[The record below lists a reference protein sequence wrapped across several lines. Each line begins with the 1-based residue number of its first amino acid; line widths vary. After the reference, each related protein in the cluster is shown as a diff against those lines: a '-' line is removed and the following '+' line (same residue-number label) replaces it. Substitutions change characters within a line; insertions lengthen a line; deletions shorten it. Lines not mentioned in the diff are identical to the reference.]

1 MELKKHCSC
10 SHHDGRCICTEVLV
24 SLNELREENVL
35 CDAVLRLEDGG
46 VFPVHRVI
54 LSTCSAYFRNL
65 FTTTL
70 HAHEQT
76 DVLLHGVS
84 SDIMAQILDY
94 VYTRKVDINC
104 GNVRQLLVAS
114 DYLCVLGVL
123 QLCCQFL
130 QNTMNLGNCIGIMRL
145 ARCHSCAGLESHARR
160 FVSRHFAHLSQQSEE
175 LLEMSVEELQAIIG
189 ADNLN
194 VKDEKLVWDCIL
206 RWIDHDT
213 ENRKG
218 HIAELMKNVRLGLL
232 DKAFF
237 LEKIR
242 HHPYVRENESC
253 RPVIYE
259 MLHDSDT
266 ILANDG
272 EFLTPRFAIPRI
284 PHDILFVIGGWDSTG
299 ENIVNCIET
308 YSTRADR
315 WLKMQE
321 NDPTGPRGKHGT
333 AVVGFNIY
341 VIGGYDGVQ
350 FLSSVRRF
358 NAVTKTWHEVA
369 PMNDRRSLVSVA
381 VLGGQ
386 VYVAGGY
393 TDKGRLKTAER
404 YDYRTN
410 QWSMIASMNTNR
422 SDASATALK
431 DKIYVV
437 GGNSGQQYLAS
448 AEVYDPQTNLWTNIS
463 PMSATRSGLSC
474 VAYHGRV
481 YAVGGFCS
489 MLCPT
494 SSGEKYDP
502 ETDTWTQISEM
513 SNRRG
518 NFAAEVIDDTIFAV
532 GGSIDKNICHVE
544 CFDDRRNEWY
554 GVSNMNVHRTALSAC
569 VVKDLPN
576 AGDYV

>member
-237 LEKIR
+237 LEK
-242 HHPYVRENESC
+242 
-253 RPVIYE
+253 
-259 MLHDSDT
+259 
-266 ILANDG
+266 
-272 EFLTPRFAIPRI
+272 
-284 PHDILFVIGGWDSTG
+284 
-299 ENIVNCIET
+299 
-308 YSTRADR
+308 
-315 WLKMQE
+315 MQE
-321 NDPTGPRGKHGT
+321 NDPTGPRVAHGT